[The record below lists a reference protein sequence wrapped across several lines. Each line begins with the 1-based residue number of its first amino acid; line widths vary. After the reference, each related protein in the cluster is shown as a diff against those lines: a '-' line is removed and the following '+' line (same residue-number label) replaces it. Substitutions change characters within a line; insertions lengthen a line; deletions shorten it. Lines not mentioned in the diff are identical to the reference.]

1 MSEATGSGDGSWHN
15 PFDPDSDPEANSS
28 DPGSGSGEPLS
39 SFDPNSLFRCW
50 CCASLLMLNGDCPI
64 CDSAGMMSPPHVCRR
79 SNRVISDEHGCDPEF
94 TPLASDYETEHR
106 HGGTPGEDPSP
117 PAAI

>member
-15 PFDPDSDPEANSS
+15 PFDPGSDPE
-28 DPGSGSGEPLS
+28 PGSGEPPS

-79 SNRVISDEHGCDPEF
+79 SNRVIGDEHGCDPEF
-94 TPLASDYETEHR
+94 EPLAADYETKHHHDGPPE
-106 HGGTPGEDPSP
+106 EDPGP
-117 PAAI
+117 QTAA